1 MLRER
6 VIFSFSTITKD
17 RKITETKVQ
26 IFINVGQEGVFCDF
40 VLCQFKPFKQSS
52 SAAEKRS
59 VLSSFKLILSP
70 LVEC

>member
-1 MLRER
+1 M
-6 VIFSFSTITKD
+6 
-17 RKITETKVQ
+17 TETKVQ

-70 LVEC
+70 IVEC